1 MFVSKFFNMK
11 TCISLFTIY
20 STLGNKIKEGILN
33 GNEIDVA
40 NLPSGSYS
48 IKLTTHTDLITLQ
61 FIKL

>member
-1 MFVSKFFNMK
+1 MK